1 MMRNNSLLI
10 LRQSKKIKD
19 SCTQMPGY
27 NIEID
32 KMDDFNV
39 IDKQGKL
46 KYSERIKEILIQ
58 LVYRKIIGDK
68 LNLSEALRRW
78 VKHTLIESQIEENE
92 LDWMRR
98 TQQSKIRKNDRFSLI
113 EKIMKEDAGTQMN
126 IKTYK
131 NKIDRI
137 LELNLVNIKKMKNA
151 EINVNIPYQFDLDNI
166 KPKTENKIAY
176 KSTKKP
182 VVLKRENENS
192 MNIYSQDYIFN
203 EEVKRGIHHPM
214 TEESMERVTEI
225 LYNFFEAR
233 GGPMSI
239 LRKYFTIWYR
249 KSKYLTY
256 LNNARIISLFC
267 KANLNK
273 LSVARKWKKLTQK
286 LLLNE
291 KVKIIKISKE
301 KYYVK
306 KKIFDLIRLTRI
318 NTIYSKRRYLHFI
331 IIAWLV
337 YTRNIRQKRSHVQT
351 LYENMLSTY
360 MNIADDVFG
369 NNQKE
374 NPSVQDALFEA
385 VDSNKFQTKNLQDVP
400 LAKEYYENRKEFTK
414 ISKNIAYFNNEDNK
428 DRDFETRE
436 HITYKSYLSNK
447 NPNTTYS
454 SYGVNNI
461 SENSRYSDKK
471 SKGTSKEKVIDVKEE
486 RMQSKGR
493 GRAFRTKNQCEIIF
507 RYNNNAN
514 KIYGKKRRI
523 EDEDDDE
530 DNEENDEKEINNNY
544 NISNRS
550 SNRGE
555 IKNNIIYNS
564 SNRGDYKKSN
574 NMTISSIN
582 REEISRY
589 NDFDEENIMAKTD
602 REERRGMTYTEKRK
616 LFKKKFE
623 EK

>member
-1 MMRNNSLLI
+1 
-10 LRQSKKIKD
+10 
-19 SCTQMPGY
+19 MPGY

-46 KYSERIKEILIQ
+46 RYTERIKEILIQ

-92 LDWMRR
+92 LEWMRR

-137 LELNLVNIKKMKNA
+137 MELNLVNIKKMKNA

-233 GGPMSI
+233 GGPMTL

-273 LSVARKWKKLTQK
+273 W
-286 LLLNE
+286 NYF
-291 KVKIIKISKE
+291 IIK
-301 KYYVK
+301 
-306 KKIFDLIRLTRI
+306 L
-318 NTIYSKRRYLHFI
+318 
-331 IIAWLV
+331 
-337 YTRNIRQKRSHVQT
+337 
-351 LYENMLSTY
+351 
-360 MNIADDVFG
+360 
-369 NNQKE
+369 
-374 NPSVQDALFEA
+374 
-385 VDSNKFQTKNLQDVP
+385 
-400 LAKEYYENRKEFTK
+400 
-414 ISKNIAYFNNEDNK
+414 
-428 DRDFETRE
+428 
-436 HITYKSYLSNK
+436 
-447 NPNTTYS
+447 
-454 SYGVNNI
+454 
-461 SENSRYSDKK
+461 
-471 SKGTSKEKVIDVKEE
+471 
-486 RMQSKGR
+486 
-493 GRAFRTKNQCEIIF
+493 
-507 RYNNNAN
+507 
-514 KIYGKKRRI
+514 
-523 EDEDDDE
+523 
-530 DNEENDEKEINNNY
+530 
-544 NISNRS
+544 
-550 SNRGE
+550 
-555 IKNNIIYNS
+555 
-564 SNRGDYKKSN
+564 
-574 NMTISSIN
+574 
-582 REEISRY
+582 
-589 NDFDEENIMAKTD
+589 
-602 REERRGMTYTEKRK
+602 
-616 LFKKKFE
+616 
-623 EK
+623 